1 MIFSRKYV
9 FETRKTKAR
18 RLLLNSAVAI
28 VAVTLLYVTFLATIV
43 VVARNERERWA
54 LGLFQRDPDA
64 LVVFTGDRGRIQRAI
79 EMLKKW
85 PEAQLLISGVHG
97 ANSLKTLVAGQT
109 NAQDL
114 LDSPAQVELDYEA
127 LDTMGNVRET
137 LEHLAPKARS
147 LLVVTS
153 DYHVMRV
160 RMIFAADRSPT
171 KPDVFFEGIPT
182 NYTSWKQLKK
192 LMLESV
198 KIVRVWLLLRLVF

>member
-18 RLLLNSAVAI
+18 RLLLNAAVAL
-28 VAVTLLYVTFLATIV
+28 VALSLFYVTFLATIL

-54 LGLFQRDPDA
+54 QGLFQRNPDA
-64 LVVFTGDRGRIQRAI
+64 LVVFTGDKGRIQRSI
-79 EMLKKW
+79 EMLKRW

-97 ANSLKTLVAGQT
+97 ANSLKTLVAGQSD
-109 NAQDL
+109 AQTL

-127 LDTMGNVRET
+127 LNTMGNVRET
-137 LEHLAPKARS
+137 LEHLGPKARS

-160 RMIFAADRSPT
+160 RMIFHADQSPN
-171 KPDVFFEGIPT
+171 KPEVFFEGIPAS
-182 NYTSWKQLKK
+182 YTSWKQVKK
-192 LMLESV
+192 LVLESV
-198 KIVRVWLLLRLVF
+198 KIVRVWMLLKLA